1 LNGAS
6 LPGLSWFRTET
17 EGQVVLEP
25 TPPVPDEIG
34 TSIIY
39 RKLGRVYPPLA
50 GLSAFGG
57 FIRLWRVYPP
67 LAGLSALGGPMSLP
81 KMKKAVKKKSQP
93 PSHSSLAGVIYLC
106 PAPLTDITG
115 LNHAPSLLTS
125 MPLWS
130 LLTGP
135 LLYDAPSGWNPLRRL
150 LIAAFFLLRSPCS
163 LNLFRLGP
171 MIILPHMRELLS
183 IIALPEPP
191 C

>member
-50 GLSAFGG
+50 GLPAFGG

-67 LAGLSALGGPMSLP
+67 
-81 KMKKAVKKKSQP
+81 MKKAVKKKSQP